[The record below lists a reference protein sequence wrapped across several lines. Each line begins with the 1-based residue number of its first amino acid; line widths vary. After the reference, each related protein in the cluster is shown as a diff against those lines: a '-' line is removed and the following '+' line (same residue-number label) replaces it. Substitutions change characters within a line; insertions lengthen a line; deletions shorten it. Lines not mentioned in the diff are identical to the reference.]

1 MRDVNEL
8 VGVVFSGLSALV
20 VEGVT
25 DEGEVIRVSA
35 RTRDDPVPCPVCGQ
49 PTGRVHGFHG
59 RVVADVPVD
68 GRRVVASVRVRRLVC
83 PVLGCPR
90 QTFREQVPGVVE
102 RYQRR
107 TNRLADQLG
116 SVVKELAGRAGA
128 RISRVL
134 ACAISRSTALRM
146 LMRRAAPPLRVP
158 RVLGID
164 DFALKR
170 RHRYAT
176 VIIDAETGERID
188 VLPDRTAQTL
198 VAWLREHPGAEYVC
212 RDGSGSYGEAIRQA
226 LPEAVQV
233 SDRWHLWSNL
243 CGKVLAEVR
252 SHATCW
258 ATAVNPARLGGVR
271 EQTTR
276 ERWQRVHHLLDQG
289 VGLLEC
295 ARRLDV
301 ALNTVKRYARMK
313 EPTGDRRAPRYKPTL
328 VDPYRDRLRTRRA
341 EDPAVPV
348 LRLFRE
354 IKELGYTGS
363 LNLLYRYI
371 TQGRAEGDKPV
382 TTPQRFARL
391 LLTRPE
397 NLRNKDTALLRE
409 LTAACPEMTELA
421 RLTGE
426 FAQLLTPAEGNDAK
440 LTDWITT
447 VRAADLPH
455 LHSFANGLELDRAA
469 VDAGLT
475 LPYHNGRTEGV
486 NTRTKRIMRQM
497 HGRAGFPLLRHRILL
512 Q

>member
-1 MRDVNEL
+1 VRDVNEL

-20 VEGVT
+20 VEGVA
-25 DEGEVIRVSA
+25 DEGEVIWVSA
-35 RTRDDPVPCPVCGQ
+35 RTRDDPVPCPMCGR

-68 GRRVVASVRVRRLVC
+68 GRRVAVSVRVRRLVC
-83 PVLGCPR
+83 PVLECPQ
-90 QTFREQVPGVVE
+90 QTFREQVPGTME

-128 RISRVL
+128 RLSRTL
-134 ACAISRSTALRM
+134 ACPVSRSTALRI
-146 LMRRAAPPLRVP
+146 LMHQAPVPPRVP
-158 RVLGID
+158 RVLGVD

-198 VAWLREHPGAEYVC
+198 IAWLREHPGSEYVC
-212 RDGSGSYGEAIRQA
+212 RDGSASYNEAIRKA

-252 SHATCW
+252 SHAACW
-258 ATAVNPARLGGVR
+258 ATAVNPARPGGVR

-276 ERWQRVHHLLDQG
+276 ERWQQVHHLLGKG

-295 ARRLDV
+295 ARRLDL
-301 ALNTVKRYARMK
+301 ALNTVKRYSRMK
-313 EPTGDRRAPRYKPTL
+313 EPTGERRAPRYKPTL
-328 VDPYRDRLRTRRA
+328 VDPYRDHLRRRRI

-348 LRLFRE
+348 THLLRE
-354 IKELGYTGS
+354 IRELGYTGS
-363 LNLLYRYI
+363 SNLLVRYLN
-371 TQGRAEGDKPV
+371 QGRAEGDRPV
-382 TTPQRFARL
+382 TTPQHFARL
-391 LLTRPE
+391 LLTRPQ
-397 NLRNKDTALLRE
+397 NLRDKDSALLRE
-409 LTAACPEMTELA
+409 LTRTCREMTELA
-421 RLTGE
+421 LLTGE
-426 FAQLLTPAEGNDAK
+426 FAKLLTPAEGNEAK
-440 LTDWITT
+440 LTTWITT
-447 VRAADLPH
+447 ADTTNLPH
-455 LHSFANGLELDRAA
+455 LHSFVNGIELDRAA
-469 VDAGLT
+469 VDAALT

-486 NTRTKRIMRQM
+486 NTRTKRIMRQI

>member
-1 MRDVNEL
+1 M
-8 VGVVFSGLSALV
+8 FSGLSALV

-35 RTRDDPVPCPVCGQ
+35 RTRDDPVPCPACGT

-59 RVVADVPVD
+59 RRVSDVPVD
-68 GRRVVASVRVRRLVC
+68 GRRVVVSVRLRRLVC
-83 PVLGCPR
+83 PVLGCRR

-107 TNRLADQLG
+107 TGRLADQLA

-128 RISRVL
+128 RLSRVL
-134 ACAISRSTALRM
+134 ACAVSRSTALRM
-146 LMRRAAPPLRVP
+146 LMCRAVPLLRVP

-170 RHRYAT
+170 RSRYAT

-188 VLPDRTAQTL
+188 VLPDRTTRTL
-198 VAWLREHPGAEYVC
+198 VAWLRAHPGAEYVC
-212 RDGSGSYGEAIRQA
+212 RDGSASYGEAIRQA
-226 LPEAVQV
+226 LPDAVQV

-252 SHATCW
+252 SHAVCW
-258 ATAVNPARLGGVR
+258 ASTVNPARPGGVR

-276 ERWQRVHHLLDQG
+276 ERWQQVHTLLGQG

-313 EPTGDRRAPRYKPTL
+313 EPTAERRAPRYKPTL
-328 VDPYRDRLRTRRA
+328 VDPYRDHLRRRRS

-348 LRLFRE
+348 THLLRE

-363 LNLLYRYI
+363 ANLLIRYL
-371 TQGRAEGDKPV
+371 TQGRAEGDRPV

-397 NLRNKDTALLRE
+397 NLRDKDAVLLRE
-409 LTAACPEMTELA
+409 LTEACPEMNELA

-426 FAQLLTPAEGNDAK
+426 FAKLLTPAEGNDAK
-440 LTDWITT
+440 LTDWITI
-447 VRAADLPH
+447 VRATDLPH
-455 LHSFANGLELDRAA
+455 LHSFCNGLELDRAA